1 MGAGPLSD
9 EERLNWLILSRSENV
24 GPSTFKSLIKRFHTA
39 GAALKALPELTA
51 RGGLRRPPRIW
62 SRDNAE
68 RSLAQAE
75 RIGSRFLCSIE
86 PGYPALLRQADG
98 APPVLCIKGDETLL
112 ARSGIAIVG
121 ARNASALARKFSRQ
135 LAREIGAEGHVIVS
149 GLARGIDTAAH
160 EAALETGTIAVIAGG
175 IDVIYPPENAAL
187 HAGIGERGLIVSEQ
201 VPGTEPKADFFP
213 RRNRI
218 ISGLSRAVIVM
229 EAALRSG
236 IDFLNLPEGHA
247 DNILG
252 SYTGAGTIFGA
263 TGGVMEA
270 ALRSGSLITARFAAE
285 QGREVFAVPGS
296 PLDPRCEGTNRLIRD
311 GATLLMSSRDV
322 LEVLGSTAPRQMS
335 FFEPDPPPLPL
346 READAADMRHL
357 LELLSPNPIDTD
369 DLARES
375 GFDAATLSALL
386 LELSLAGRI
395 TRHAD
400 GSVSL
405 A

>member
-1 MGAGPLSD
+1 MMKARMSGGPLSD

-24 GPSTFKSLIKRFHTA
+24 GPVTFKSLIKRFQTA
-39 GAALKALPELTA
+39 SAALRALPDLT
-51 RGGLRRPPRIW
+51 RKGGLNRAPRIW
-62 SRDNAE
+62 SREAAE
-68 RSLAQAE
+68 RAMANAE
-75 RIGSRFLCSIE
+75 RIGARFLCSTE
-86 PGYPALLRQADG
+86 PDYPLLLREADT
-98 APPVLCIKGDETLL
+98 APPLICIKGDETLL
-112 ARSGIAIVG
+112 ARSGVAIVG

-135 LAREIGAEGHVIVS
+135 LAREIGGEGHVIVS

-160 EAALETGTIAVIAGG
+160 DAALDTGTIAVVAGG
-175 IDVIYPPENAAL
+175 LDVVYPPENAGL
-187 HAGIGERGLIVSEQ
+187 HAAIGERGLVVSEQ
-201 VPGTEPKADFFP
+201 VPGTEPKADLFP

-218 ISGLSRAVIVM
+218 ISGLSRALIV
-229 EAALRSG
+229 
-236 IDFLNLPEGHA
+236 
-247 DNILG
+247 
-252 SYTGAGTIFGA
+252 
-263 TGGVMEA
+263 VEA

-285 QGREVFAVPGS
+285 QGRDVFAVPGS

-322 LEVLGSTAPRQMS
+322 LETMGSGGPRQIS
-335 FFEPDPPPLPL
+335 VFEPDPPPPSL
-346 READAADMRHL
+346 RQPDAADMRHL
-357 LELLSPNPIDTD
+357 LELLSPNPIDID

-375 GFDAATLSALL
+375 GFDAATISALL

>member
-1 MGAGPLSD
+1 MSGGPLSD

-24 GPSTFKSLIKRFHTA
+24 GPTTFKKLIKRFHTA
-39 GAALKALPELTA
+39 GAALRALPDLTR
-51 RGGLRRPPRIW
+51 RGGLNRAPRIW
-62 SRDNAE
+62 SRDAAE
-68 RSLAQAE
+68 RAMASAE
-75 RIGSRFLCSIE
+75 RIGARFLCSIE
-86 PGYPALLRQADG
+86 PSYPALLRQADA
-98 APPVLCIKGDETLL
+98 APPLLCIKGDETLL
-112 ARSGIAIVG
+112 LRSAVAIVG

-135 LAREIGAEGHVIVS
+135 LAHEIGQEGQVIVS

-160 EAALETGTIAVIAGG
+160 DAALDTGTIAVVAGG
-175 IDVIYPPENAAL
+175 LDVIYPPENAAL
-187 HAGIGERGLIVSEQ
+187 HAAIGERGLIVSEQ

-218 ISGLSRAVIVM
+218 ISGMSRALIV
-229 EAALRSG
+229 
-236 IDFLNLPEGHA
+236 
-247 DNILG
+247 
-252 SYTGAGTIFGA
+252 
-263 TGGVMEA
+263 VEA

-322 LEVLGSTAPRQMS
+322 LEALGADVPRQMS

-346 READAADMRHL
+346 RQPDAADMRHL

-375 GFDAATLSALL
+375 GLDAATLSALL

-395 TRHAD
+395 TRHPD
-400 GSVSL
+400 GSVSR

>member
-1 MGAGPLSD
+1 MGGGPLSD

-24 GPSTFKSLIKRFHTA
+24 GPTTFKSLIKRFHTA
-39 GAALKALPELTA
+39 GAALTALPDLT
-51 RGGLRRPPRIW
+51 RKGGLRRAPRIW
-62 SRDNAE
+62 SREAAE
-68 RSLAQAE
+68 RSIASADK
-75 RIGSRFLCSIE
+75 IGARFLCSIE
-86 PGYPALLRQADG
+86 PDYPALLRTAET
-98 APPVLCIKGDETLL
+98 APPVLCIKGDAGLL
-112 ARSGIAIVG
+112 ARSGVAIVG

-135 LAREIGAEGHVIVS
+135 LAHEIGSEGHVIVS

-160 EAALETGTIAVIAGG
+160 DAAIETGTIAVVAGG
-175 IDVIYPPENAAL
+175 LDVVYPPANEAL
-187 HAGIGERGLIVSEQ
+187 HAAIGERGLIVSEQ

-218 ISGLSRAVIVM
+218 ISGLSRALIV
-229 EAALRSG
+229 
-236 IDFLNLPEGHA
+236 
-247 DNILG
+247 
-252 SYTGAGTIFGA
+252 
-263 TGGVMEA
+263 VEA

-311 GATLLMSSRDV
+311 GATLLMTSRDV
-322 LEVLGSTAPRQMS
+322 LEALGSERPSQMS
-335 FFEPDPPPLPL
+335 FFEPETGPLPL
-346 READAADMRHL
+346 REPDAADVRHV

-375 GFDAATLSALL
+375 GLDAATLSALL
-386 LELSLAGRI
+386 LELALAGRI

>member
-1 MGAGPLSD
+1 MSGGPLSD

-24 GPSTFKSLIKRFHTA
+24 GPTTFKSLIKRFHTA
-39 GAALKALPELTA
+39 SAALQALPDLT
-51 RGGLRRPPRIW
+51 RKGGLRRPPRIW
-62 SRDNAE
+62 SRDLAE
-68 RSLAQAE
+68 RAMAKADE
-75 RIGSRFLCSIE
+75 MGARFLCSIE
-86 PGYPALLRQADG
+86 PDYPALLRSTDG
-98 APPVLCIKGDETLL
+98 APPLLCIKGDVALL
-112 ARSGIAIVG
+112 ARSAVAIVG

-149 GLARGIDTAAH
+149 GLARGIDTATH
-160 EAALETGTIAVIAGG
+160 DAALETGTIAVVAGG
-175 IDVIYPPENAAL
+175 IDVIYPPENADL
-187 HAGIGERGLIVSEQ
+187 HAAIGTRGLIVSEQ

-218 ISGLSRAVIVM
+218 ISGLSRALVV
-229 EAALRSG
+229 
-236 IDFLNLPEGHA
+236 
-247 DNILG
+247 
-252 SYTGAGTIFGA
+252 
-263 TGGVMEA
+263 VEA

-322 LEVLGSTAPRQMS
+322 LEAMGSTSPRQMS

-346 READAADMRHL
+346 REPDAADMRQL
-357 LELLSPNPIDTD
+357 LDLLSPNPIDPD

-375 GFDAATLSALL
+375 GLDAATLSALL
-386 LELSLAGRI
+386 LELALAGRI
-395 TRHAD
+395 ARHPD

>member
-1 MGAGPLSD
+1 MA
-9 EERLNWLILSRSENV
+9 N
-24 GPSTFKSLIKRFHTA
+24 
-39 GAALKALPELTA
+39 
-51 RGGLRRPPRIW
+51 
-62 SRDNAE
+62 
-68 RSLAQAE
+68 AE
-75 RIGSRFLCSIE
+75 RIGARFLCSIE
-86 PGYPALLRQADG
+86 PAYPALLRQADT
-98 APPVLCIKGDETLL
+98 APPLLCIKGDETLL
-112 ARSGIAIVG
+112 GRSCVAIVG

-135 LAREIGAEGHVIVS
+135 LAREIGGEGHVIVS

-160 EAALETGTIAVIAGG
+160 DAALETGTIAVIAGG
-175 IDVIYPPENAAL
+175 LDVIYPPENAAL
-187 HAGIGERGLIVSEQ
+187 HAAIGERGLIVSEQ

-218 ISGLSRAVIVM
+218 ISGLSRALIV
-229 EAALRSG
+229 
-236 IDFLNLPEGHA
+236 
-247 DNILG
+247 
-252 SYTGAGTIFGA
+252 
-263 TGGVMEA
+263 VEA
-270 ALRSGSLITARFAAE
+270 ALRSGSLISARFAAE

-311 GATLLMSSRDV
+311 GATLLMSARDV
-322 LEVLGSTAPRQMS
+322 LETLDGDGQRQMS

-346 READAADMRHL
+346 RVPDAADMRHL

-375 GFDAATLSALL
+375 GLDAATLSALL

>member
-1 MGAGPLSD
+1 MGAGPLND

-236 IDFLNLPEGHA
+236 
-247 DNILG
+247 
-252 SYTGAGTIFGA
+252 
-263 TGGVMEA
+263 
-270 ALRSGSLITARFAAE
+270 SLITARFAAE